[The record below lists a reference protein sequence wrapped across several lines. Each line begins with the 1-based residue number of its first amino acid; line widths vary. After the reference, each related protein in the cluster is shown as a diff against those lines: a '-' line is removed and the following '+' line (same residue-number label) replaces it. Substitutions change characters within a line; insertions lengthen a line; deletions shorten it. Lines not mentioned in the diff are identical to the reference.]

1 MKIGICEDILE
12 HAKLL
17 QSMIEEYYAAEKT
30 DCEMVLFSSGTAALE
45 SEFSA
50 EADLFFIDIEL
61 GDMTG
66 TELIKRLHEINPAC
80 FFAVTTA
87 YRKYLDDAMDLRVL
101 RFLDK
106 PLDKERVFSAL
117 EKTQEELNAQIV
129 VIKDKNNRTYRFKQE
144 DVIYAESK
152 FRKSFITT
160 TDRVIETS
168 KPLKEIKLLLSSP
181 IFLVPHASF
190 IINKNYIVR
199 FERKA
204 ITIRENKKDI
214 SIPVS
219 PNKQHNVRNILAN

>member
-12 HAKLL
+12 HGQLL
-17 QSMIEEYYAAEKT
+17 QAMIEEYYSAKKAE
-30 DCEMVLFSSGTAALE
+30 CEVMLFSSGTAALE
-45 SEFSA
+45 SAFAA
-50 EADLFFIDIEL
+50 EADVFFIDIEL

-66 TELIKRLHEINPAC
+66 TELIKQLQALNPGC
-80 FFAVTTA
+80 YFAVTTA
-87 YRKYLDDAMDLRVL
+87 YRKYLDDAIDLRVL

-106 PLDKERVFSAL
+106 PLEKARVFSAL
-117 EKTQEELNAQIV
+117 DKAEEEINRQLV
-129 VIKDKNNRTYRFKQE
+129 VIKGKNNKTYRFKQE

-160 TDRVIETS
+160 TDMVIETAL
-168 KPLKEIKLLLSSP
+168 PFKEIKALLSSP
-181 IFLVPHASF
+181 IFLVPHGSF

-219 PNKQHNVRNILAN
+219 PNKQHEMKSRLI

>member
-17 QSMIEEYYAAEKT
+17 QSMVEEYYAAEKT

-87 YRKYLDDAMDLRVL
+87 YRKYLDDAIDLRVL

-117 EKTQEELNAQIV
+117 QKAEEEMNSQMV
-129 VIKDKNNRTYRFKQE
+129 VIKGKNNKTYRFKQE

-152 FRKSFITT
+152 FKKSFITT
-160 TDRVIETS
+160 TDMLIET
-168 KPLKEIKLLLSSP
+168 PLPFKDVKALLSSP

-199 FERKA
+199 FERQS

-219 PNKQHNVRNILAN
+219 PKKQPEMRSRLI

>member
-12 HAKLL
+12 HGQLL
-17 QSMIEEYYAAEKT
+17 QSMIEEYYAAKKAE
-30 DCEMVLFSSGTAALE
+30 CEVMLFSSGTAALE
-45 SEFSA
+45 SAFAA

-66 TELIKRLHEINPAC
+66 TELIKQLQVLNPGC
-80 FFAVTTA
+80 YFAVTTA
-87 YRKYLDDAMDLRVL
+87 YRKYLDDAIDLRVL

-106 PLDKERVFSAL
+106 PLEKERVFAAL
-117 EKTQEELNAQIV
+117 DKAGEEINRQLV
-129 VIKDKNNRTYRFKQE
+129 VIKGKNNKNYRFKQE

-160 TDRVIETS
+160 TDMVIETTL
-168 KPLKEIKLLLSSP
+168 PFKEVKALLSSP
-181 IFLVPHASF
+181 IFLVPHGSF

-219 PNKQHNVRNILAN
+219 PNKQHEMKSRLI